1 VLPALLPT
9 TAPHHRRKEQLMT
22 NPRPPRH
29 PLTGD
34 TPPSPTG
41 SRRSVLRSSALASSS
56 SSGPSPTNSIDLLR
70 SLSHL
75 TARDLLI
82 ADWLDQHGVL
92 TTAQISQAHFTNIT
106 TASHRLAKLRAIGLL
121 DRFHRPLPGGGFG
134 PWHWVIGALG
144 AQLIAAARETTP
156 PTPRQLAL
164 RHARLAAS
172 SHLPHRLGTNQFFI
186 DLYAHAR
193 RTPGARLVRWW
204 SERDTARRYHQ
215 RVHPDGHAL
224 WHANGATIGIFLEF
238 DTGAEDLT
246 RLVRKLDAYD
256 QLAADGGPAY
266 PVLFWLHSAAR
277 ERHLHD
283 VLGGRRNGRAPA
295 ATAVRGAHG
304 PAQPVWTLDG
314 RRRVAL
320 TALPFDHGDPD
331 SMYNPNL
338 HDPTLYL
345 EL

>member
-1 VLPALLPT
+1 VS
-9 TAPHHRRKEQLMT
+9 
-22 NPRPPRH
+22 H
-29 PLTGD
+29 P
-34 TPPSPTG
+34 
-41 SRRSVLRSSALASSS
+41 V
-56 SSGPSPTNSIDLLR
+56 DLLR
-70 SLSHL
+70 SLAHL
-75 TARDLLI
+75 TSRDLLI

-121 DRFHRPLPGGGFG
+121 DRFHRPLAGGGFG

-144 AQLIAAARETTP
+144 AQLTAAARDTSP
-156 PTPRQLAL
+156 PTPRQLAQ

-172 SHLPHRLGTNQFFI
+172 THLPHRLGANQFFI

-193 RTPGARLVRWW
+193 YTPGARLVRWW

-215 RVHPDGHAL
+215 RIHPDGHAL
-224 WHANGATIGIFLEF
+224 WHADNTTTGIFLEF
-238 DTGAEDLT
+238 DTGGEDQT
-246 RLVRKLDAYD
+246 RLVRKLDSYD

-266 PVLFWLHSAAR
+266 PVLFWLHSVAR

-283 VLGGRRNGRAPA
+283 ALTDRARRGQVSA
-295 ATAVRGAHG
+295 ATAVRGTG
-304 PAQPVWTLDG
+304 SPADAVWTLDG
-314 RRRVAL
+314 RHRL
-320 TALPFDHGDPD
+320 TLTQLPFDHGDPD

-338 HDPTLYL
+338 HDPTLDQ

>member
-1 VLPALLPT
+1 
-9 TAPHHRRKEQLMT
+9 M
-22 NPRPPRH
+22 
-29 PLTGD
+29 
-34 TPPSPTG
+34 
-41 SRRSVLRSSALASSS
+41 
-56 SSGPSPTNSIDLLR
+56 LR

-92 TTAQISQAHFTNIT
+92 TTAQISQAHFSNIT

-156 PTPRQLAL
+156 PTPRQLAQ

-172 SHLPHRLGTNQFFI
+172 LHLPHRLGANQFFI
-186 DLYAHAR
+186 DLHTHAR
-193 RTPGARLVRWW
+193 QTPGARLVRWW

-215 RVHPDGHAL
+215 RIHPDGHAL
-224 WHANGATIGIFLEF
+224 WRTNGTTIGVFLEF
-238 DTGAEDLT
+238 DTGTEDLT
-246 RLVRKLDAYD
+246 RLTRKLHAYD
-256 QLAADGGPAY
+256 QLAADGGPTY
-266 PVLFWLHSAAR
+266 PVLFWLHSPTR
-277 ERHLHD
+277 EQHLHD
-283 VLGGRRNGRAPA
+283 VLDQRRRSGAAPA

-304 PAQPVWTLDG
+304 PAETVWTLDG
-314 RRRVAL
+314 HHRL
-320 TALPFDHGDPD
+320 TLTQLPFHHGEPD

-338 HDPTLYL
+338 HDPTLDQ

>member
-1 VLPALLPT
+1 
-9 TAPHHRRKEQLMT
+9 MT
-22 NPRPPRH
+22 EPRPPRH

-34 TPPSPTG
+34 TPPSPTDL
-41 SRRSVLRSSALASSS
+41 RRPILRSSAPASSPS
-56 SSGPSPTNSIDLLR
+56 SSPSAVNPGDVLR

-144 AQLIAAARETTP
+144 AQLIAAALDTNP
-156 PTPRQLAL
+156 PTPRQLAQ

-172 SHLPHRLGTNQFFI
+172 PHLAHRLGANQFFI
-186 DLYAHAR
+186 DLHAHAR

-204 SERDTARRYHQ
+204 SERDTSRRYHQ
-215 RVHPDGHAL
+215 RIHPDGHAL
-224 WHANGATIGIFLEF
+224 WHADNTTIGMFLEY
-238 DTGAEDLT
+238 DTGTEDLT

-256 QLAADGGPAY
+256 QLTADGGPAY

-277 ERHLHD
+277 EHHLHD
-283 VLGGRRNGRAPA
+283 VLGERRHAGAALA
-295 ATAVRGAHG
+295 ATAVRGTHD
-304 PAQPVWTLDG
+304 PAAPVWTLDG
-314 RRRVAL
+314 RRRL
-320 TALPFDHGDPD
+320 TLTQMPFDHGDPD

-338 HDPTLYL
+338 HDPALDQQL
-345 EL
+345 